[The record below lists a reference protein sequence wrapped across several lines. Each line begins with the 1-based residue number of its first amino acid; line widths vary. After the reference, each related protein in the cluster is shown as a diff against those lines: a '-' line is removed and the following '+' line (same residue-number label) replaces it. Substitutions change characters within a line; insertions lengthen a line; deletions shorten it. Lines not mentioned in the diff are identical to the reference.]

1 MFGKKKKQN
10 ECKPELYSGTMLIK
24 LRDTKSNIE
33 AEYKIE
39 YNNTPKDT
47 IIKARLDILNNIG
60 EDVIVSNF
68 GADISFAFT
77 LKDYNEVIV
86 DTSQLHKVE

>member
-1 MFGKKKKQN
+1 MFRKNKKQN
-10 ECKPELYSGTMLIK
+10 ECKPELYSGIMLIK
-24 LRDTKSNIE
+24 LRNTKSNIE

-47 IIKARLDILNNIG
+47 IIIDRLGIIKNIG
-60 EDVIVSNF
+60 DNVKIYNIGANVSL
-68 GADISFAFT
+68 SFT